1 LDLHFSNG
9 ETISESSGLLISIL
23 MRYPEIST
31 ISYNPDDNIISLSFS
46 FAHCP
51 GEERFVE
58 GKKRLLECLH
68 AYSFLEGKTMPELF
82 ISWTTSEVI
91 SVMKIAYDV
100 AALSKSEISLIISFL
115 QEEFEDCLMK
125 DLEPGEPVGEDDL
138 LLQEEFIG
146 YMLENFKGA
155 VPRKKLI
162 AYREEGKVHVFK
174 K

>member
-1 LDLHFSNG
+1 LDLHYSNG

-58 GKKRLLECLH
+58 SKKRLLDCLQT
-68 AYSFLEGKTMPELF
+68 YSFLEGKTMPELF
-82 ISWTTSEVI
+82 INWTTSDEI
-91 SVMKIAYDV
+91 SVLKVAYDV
-100 AALSKSEISLIISFL
+100 AALSKSEISLIISYL
-115 QEEFEDCLMK
+115 QEEFGDCLMK
-125 DLEPGEPVGEDDL
+125 DLEPGEPMGEDDL